1 MPAIEVS
8 GLVKDYGTVR
18 AVDGISFTVHEGEIF
33 GLLGPNGAGKTT
45 TMEILEG
52 LRRPTSG
59 RIEVAGFDVV
69 RQPNEVKRRIGV
81 QLQATALFDL
91 LTVRETIALYAQFVP
106 NPRPVDEV
114 MRELALEEKAST
126 YAKDLSGGQKQRLS
140 IAIALV
146 NDPQIVFLDEP
157 TTGLDPQ
164 ARRNLWD
171 TIRALK
177 EKGKTVVLST
187 HYMDEAQELCDRL
200 LVIDHGKVIA
210 EGSPQELIRRH
221 FDASI
226 VEFRVG
232 ELLDDRRAAQL
243 GALLGQDGAVRGPEV
258 SAQVQD
264 VPGVLA
270 RLFTWATEAGVS
282 VSELAVRTASLE
294 DLFLK
299 LTGRSLRE

>member
-1 MPAIEVS
+1 
-8 GLVKDYGTVR
+8 
-18 AVDGISFTVHEGEIF
+18 
-33 GLLGPNGAGKTT
+33 
-45 TMEILEG
+45 
-52 LRRPTSG
+52 
-59 RIEVAGFDVV
+59 
-69 RQPNEVKRRIGV
+69 
-81 QLQATALFDL
+81 
-91 LTVRETIALYAQFVP
+91 
-106 NPRPVDEV
+106 
-114 MRELALEEKAST
+114 
-126 YAKDLSGGQKQRLS
+126 DLSGGQKQRLS

-200 LVIDHGKVIA
+200 LVIDHGKIIA

-232 ELLDDRRAAQL
+232 EPLDDRRAAQL